1 MLLFFCWPFSAGGLP
16 LFLCSHFDI
25 HSSLSSINLSP
36 IVDFIFW
43 SISFSSSFSHV
54 LYTAYTPQLFYPP
67 QTYLLIYYL
76 LRAVHPIL
84 ILLFLISFFPIFAS
98 YHYSSLHL
106 FPTSLSTSDSA
117 CLEKRIYFNL
127 RIRLRIVMHLWE
139 I

>member
-1 MLLFFCWPFSAGGLP
+1 MSEKGFLLLLLFFCWPFSAGGLP

-54 LYTAYTPQLFYPP
+54 LYTTYTPQLFYPP

-84 ILLFLISFFPIFAS
+84 ILLFLISFFPIFVS
-98 YHYSSLHL
+98 YHYSSIPYL
-106 FPTSLSTSDSA
+106 FVHFWLCFPWVKD
-117 CLEKRIYFNL
+117 IF
-127 RIRLRIVMHLWE
+127 
-139 I
+139 